1 MLEGEFSERLYLWRG
16 KELIFYLSEINTR
29 TTKLHN
35 KYLKDFKSPQSY
47 FKQTKKK
54 SLNLP
59 MHITL
64 H

>member
-16 KELIFYLSEINTR
+16 KELTFYLSEINTR

-47 FKQTKKK
+47 FKQTNKKA
-54 SLNLP
+54 
-59 MHITL
+59 
-64 H
+64 